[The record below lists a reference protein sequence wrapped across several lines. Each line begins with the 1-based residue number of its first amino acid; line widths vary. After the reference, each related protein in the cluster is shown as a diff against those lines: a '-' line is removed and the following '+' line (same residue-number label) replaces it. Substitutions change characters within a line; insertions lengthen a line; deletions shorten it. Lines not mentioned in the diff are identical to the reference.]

1 MTNIW
6 SYVCEIDGAGKRCYY
21 ITKTDPDLLFRDR
34 LKCWDSDEDC
44 WWYEIDPNLKRV
56 SINAEVDM
64 DNLNTSAAALMLDL
78 SNVPLPTETDSKP
91 IVVIQKIDQ
100 SSTYYIEE

>member
-6 SYVCEIDGAGKRCYY
+6 SYVCEILLGTRTYFV
-21 ITKTDPDLLFRDR
+21 TKVNPDLLF
-34 LKCWDSDEDC
+34 KNKNECWDTNEDC
-44 WWYEIDPNLKRV
+44 WWYEVDPTLKRV
-56 SINAEVDM
+56 SANTDIDM
-64 DNLNTSAAALMLDL
+64 DNLDVSAAALMLDL